1 MLLAVQGTEGGK
13 VSLTGKMVPASDIS
27 RIFASAPADNSSVA
41 RLDYA
46 AFTDLE
52 PEDRNTTVSGF
63 ATTKVDGAGV
73 SPTITIEFRRTLPI
87 ASIYVQAVKAATA
100 GSWGVNYIAGARIEA
115 LVGSTWEVV
124 YTIPTGLAGGSVVGP
139 DGIVFNESRP
149 NLLPVNRSCSAIRIV
164 RPGAYVAVS
173 TFMPIF
179 A

>member
-13 VSLTGKMVPASDIS
+13 VSLTGKMVPASDIA
-27 RIFASAPADNSSVA
+27 RIFASAAADNSAVA

-52 PEDRNTTVSGF
+52 PENRNTTLSGF
-63 ATTKVDGAGV
+63 ATTKVGV
-73 SPTITIEFRRTLPI
+73 GVTPAITIEFRRTLTI
-87 ASIYVQAVKAATA
+87 ASVYVQAVKAATA
-100 GSWGVNYIAGARIEA
+100 GGWGVNYIAGARIEA

-124 YTIPTGLAGGSVVGP
+124 YTIPSGLAGSSVVGP
-139 DGIVFNESRP
+139 DGLVFNESRP